1 MKKTFKTALSLLM
14 ALALVMS
21 LAVTAFAQT
30 AQSAAD
36 IVYQGEKKLVITPKD
51 GHHTDTDL
59 FGKFKGVMP
68 GDTLTE
74 TITFKNES
82 TTSRTDYVKLY
93 IVAVPHGQDN
103 LPVDKEHITD
113 VDAMD
118 AFLANFTMTVKQG
131 DTVIF
136 TGKPNEVGTF
146 GGSGCLL
153 GTFRKG
159 EGTTLTVTLALDIN
173 ADNTVSDREGE
184 VDWKFI
190 AEEYTSTPGKPP
202 VVTPSSPKTGDESNL
217 FLYAGLCAVSMGMIA
232 VLVLKRKAAKREG

>member
-1 MKKTFKTALSLLM
+1 
-14 ALALVMS
+14 MS
-21 LAVTAFAQT
+21 LAVPTFAQT

-36 IVYQGEKKLVITPKD
+36 IVYQGKKKLVITPKD
-51 GHHTDTDL
+51 GHHTDSDL
-59 FGKFKGVMP
+59 FGEFKGVMP

-82 TTSRTDYVKLY
+82 TTTRTKYVKLY

-103 LPVDKEHITD
+103 LPVDEHITD
-113 VDAMD
+113 VDAMN
-118 AFLANFTMTVKQG
+118 AFLSNFTLTVKQG
-131 DTVIF
+131 DTEIF

-159 EGTTLTVTLALDIN
+159 ESTTLTVTLALDIN

-190 AEEYTSTPGKPP
+190 AEEYTRSPGQPP
-202 VVTPSSPKTGDESNL
+202 TVTPSSPKTGDESNL
-217 FLYAGLCAVSMGMIA
+217 FLYAGLCAVSLGMIA
-232 VLVLKRKAAKREG
+232 VLCLKRKEAKK

>member
-1 MKKTFKTALSLLM
+1 
-14 ALALVMS
+14 MS
-21 LAVTAFAQT
+21 LAVPTFAQT

-36 IVYQGEKKLVITPKD
+36 IVYQGKKKLVITPKD
-51 GHHTDTDL
+51 GHHTDSDL
-59 FGKFKGVMP
+59 FGEFKGVMP

-82 TTSRTDYVKLY
+82 ATARTKYVKLY

-103 LPVDKEHITD
+103 LPVDEHITD
-113 VDAMD
+113 VDAMN
-118 AFLANFTMTVKQG
+118 AFLSNFTMTVMQG
-131 DTVIF
+131 DTEIF

-159 EGTTLTVTLALDIN
+159 E
-173 ADNTVSDREGE
+173 

-190 AEEYTSTPGKPP
+190 AEEYTRSPGQPP
-202 VVTPSSPKTGDESNL
+202 TVTPSSPKTGDESNL
-217 FLYAGLCAVSMGMIA
+217 FLYAGLCAVSLGMIA
-232 VLVLKRKAAKREG
+232 VLCLKRKEAKK

>member
-1 MKKTFKTALSLLM
+1 MPT
-14 ALALVMS
+14 
-21 LAVTAFAQT
+21 FAQT

-36 IVYQGEKKLVITPKD
+36 IVYQGKKKLVITPKD
-51 GHHTDTDL
+51 GHHTDSDL
-59 FGKFKGVMP
+59 FGEFKGVMP

-82 TTSRTDYVKLY
+82 TTTRTKYVKLY

-103 LPVDKEHITD
+103 LPVDEHITD
-113 VDAMD
+113 VDAMN
-118 AFLANFTMTVKQG
+118 AFLSNFTLTVKQG
-131 DTVIF
+131 DTEIF

-159 EGTTLTVTLALDIN
+159 E
-173 ADNTVSDREGE
+173 

-190 AEEYTSTPGKPP
+190 AEEYTRSPGQPP
-202 VVTPSSPKTGDESNL
+202 TVTPSSPKTGDESNL
-217 FLYAGLCAVSMGMIA
+217 FLYAGLCAVSLGMIA
-232 VLVLKRKAAKREG
+232 VLCLKRKEAKK

>member
-1 MKKTFKTALSLLM
+1 MKKTFKTTFSLL
-14 ALALVMS
+14 LALVMALS
-21 LAVTAFAQT
+21 LSVTVFAQ
-30 AQSAAD
+30 AVQPAAD

-59 FGKFKGVMP
+59 FSKFKGVMP

-74 TITFKNES
+74 TIIFKNES
-82 TTSRTDYVKLY
+82 TTPRTDYVKLY

-113 VDAMD
+113 VDAMNK
-118 AFLANFTMTVKQG
+118 FLSNFTMTVKQG
-131 DTVIF
+131 DTEIF

-159 EGTTLTVTLALDIN
+159 EGTTLTVTLTLDIN
-173 ADNTVSDREGE
+173 ADNSVADREGE

-190 AEEYTSTPGKPP
+190 AEEYTSGGGKPTVTPG
-202 VVTPSSPKTGDESNL
+202 TLIQTGQLNWP
-217 FLYAGLCAVSMGMIA
+217 IA
-232 VLVLKRKAAKREG
+232 VLAAAGGVLIALGWIILRKKRHGNA